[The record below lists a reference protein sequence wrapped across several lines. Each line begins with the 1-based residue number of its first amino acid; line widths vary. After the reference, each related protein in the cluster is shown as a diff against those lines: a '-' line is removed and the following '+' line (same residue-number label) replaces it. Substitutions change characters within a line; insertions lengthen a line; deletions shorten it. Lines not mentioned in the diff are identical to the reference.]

1 MKKTYF
7 EPTVNVIAVEIKNT
21 LLTASDPKAQSLS
34 IDGETIDNGSSIGS
48 RRSSI
53 WGDDEE

>member
-7 EPTVNVIAVEIKNT
+7 EPTINVIAVEIKNT
-21 LLTASDPKAQSLS
+21 LLTASDPKTQTLS
-34 IDGETIDNGSSIGS
+34 VDGETINDTSSIGS

-53 WGDDEE
+53 WDDDEE